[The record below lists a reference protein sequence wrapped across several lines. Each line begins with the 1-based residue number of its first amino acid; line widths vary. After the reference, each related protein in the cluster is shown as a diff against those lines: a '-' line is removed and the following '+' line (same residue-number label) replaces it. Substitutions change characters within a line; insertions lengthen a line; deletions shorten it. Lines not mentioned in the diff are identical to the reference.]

1 MTGSNKTGVRGARV
15 AGDDVL
21 TLAEQRLL
29 RRYDNLDPEFVCEA
43 ERLSYSNPDHL
54 HVCTAPDG
62 HRPDD
67 GHVCPC
73 GDWWHD

>member
-1 MTGSNKTGVRGARV
+1 MIETDNHHGAAAD
-15 AGDDVL
+15 AGHL
-21 TLAEQRLL
+21 TFTPYEQKLM
-29 RRYDNLDPEFVCEA
+29 RRYDSLDVDVTCSA
-43 ERLSYSNPDHL
+43 ERLSYRDPDHL

-62 HRPDD
+62 HRLDD